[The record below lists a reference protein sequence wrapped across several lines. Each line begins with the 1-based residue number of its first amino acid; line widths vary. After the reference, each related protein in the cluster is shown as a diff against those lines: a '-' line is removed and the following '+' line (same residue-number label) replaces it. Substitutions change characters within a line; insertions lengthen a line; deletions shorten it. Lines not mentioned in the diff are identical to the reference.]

1 MFLENVLEAGFVTS
15 CTCGPFQE
23 YCGEFLGWHR
33 WRENR
38 EVYRKFCQEMLE
50 NYVLHNY
57 ENTIYIWTILVSFTK
72 AFPTSAE
79 PLIQHKFQAA
89 SENESPC
96 IYNTLPP
103 TSPSPCTNILLIS
116 ITGQIEWISL
126 SVRWLIPNQIH
137 LGSRVLLVVPNIWI
151 LRGPQTSL

>member
-38 EVYRKFCQEMLE
+38 EFYRKFCQEMLE

-57 ENTIYIWTILVSFTK
+57 ENKIYIWTILVSSTK
-72 AFPTSAE
+72 AFPSSAE

-96 IYNTLPP
+96 IYNTPP
-103 TSPSPCTNILLIS
+103 PPSPCTNILLIS
-116 ITGQIEWISL
+116 L
-126 SVRWLIPNQIH
+126 FVRWLIPNQIH

>member
-50 NYVLHNY
+50 NYVLHDY
-57 ENTIYIWTILVSFTK
+57 ENTIYIWTILVSSTK
-72 AFPTSAE
+72 AFPSSA
-79 PLIQHKFQAA
+79 IWFNINSKQHQKMKVLVF
-89 SENESPC
+89 
-96 IYNTLPP
+96 TM
-103 TSPSPCTNILLIS
+103 PSPPSPFTNILLIS

-126 SVRWLIPNQIH
+126 FVRWLVPNQIH

-151 LRGPQTSL
+151 LRDPQTSL